1 MTAKR
6 GVYGGNKVREGTVVS
21 DKMQKTVLVA
31 VEANF
36 RHRLYKK
43 TVRRVRRLM
52 AHDESEDAQ
61 MGDRV
66 RIVEASPI
74 SRHKRWRVVQVLSR
88 AQLPDVAPE
97 SIDLE
102 LLGEV
107 KREETVE
114 SAAAPAA
121 NGASAVVG
129 AAVDAE
135 AVSTAEPEV
144 AVPDEIEVEE
154 AVDAE
159 AVSTPEPEVAV
170 PDEIEVEEAV
180 QSQTEAE
187 VSATEEPA
195 AEEEMT
201 PDQPVIEAELD
212 PAEAASPAEAIVEDE
227 PEPEVVD
234 ETESEAV
241 EIADTGEDAGP
252 IPNASEEDAP
262 VDGGA
267 AAAPEAEEESA

>member
-1 MTAKR
+1 MTTKQ
-6 GVYGGNKVREGTVVS
+6 GDYGGRKVREGTVVS

-107 KREETVE
+107 KREETVA
-114 SAAAPAA
+114 SVAAPAA
-121 NGASAVVG
+121 NGASDVG
-129 AAVDAE
+129 TVANAE
-135 AVSTAEPEV
+135 AVSIPEPEV
-144 AVPDEIEVEE
+144 VVPDEIE
-154 AVDAE
+154 
-159 AVSTPEPEVAV
+159 
-170 PDEIEVEEAV
+170 IEEAV
-180 QSQTEAE
+180 QSPTEGEAP
-187 VSATEEPA
+187 ADEEPV
-195 AEEEMT
+195 AEEEAT
-201 PDQPVIEAELD
+201 PDQPVIAAELES
-212 PAEAASPAEAIVEDE
+212 AEAASRSEAIVEDE

-234 ETESEAV
+234 EA
-241 EIADTGEDAGP
+241 EIEPVDIDAEGEDESP
-252 IPNASEEDAP
+252 IRDASAEDAP
-262 VDGGA
+262 VEGEA
-267 AAAPEAEEESA
+267 AAAATPEDEEESA

>member
-1 MTAKR
+1 
-6 GVYGGNKVREGTVVS
+6 
-21 DKMQKTVLVA
+21 MQKTVLVA

-74 SRHKRWRVVQVLSR
+74 SRHKRWRVVQVLSQ

-114 SAAAPAA
+114 AMAAPAV
-121 NGASAVVG
+121 NGASDVAAAV
-129 AAVDAE
+129 VDAE
-135 AVSTAEPEV
+135 AVSSPEPEMVV
-144 AVPDEIEVEE
+144 ADEIEI
-154 AVDAE
+154 
-159 AVSTPEPEVAV
+159 
-170 PDEIEVEEAV
+170 EIEEAV
-180 QSQTEAE
+180 QSQAEAE
-187 VSATEEPA
+187 APADEEPGSDEKA
-195 AEEEMT
+195 T
-201 PDQPVIEAELD
+201 PDEPVVEAELD
-212 PAEAASPAEAIVEDE
+212 SAEAIVEDE
-227 PEPEVVD
+227 PETEVVDEPEPEVVD
-234 ETESEAV
+234 EPEPEVVDEVEIEAV
-241 EIADTGEDAGP
+241 EIDAASEDPDP

-262 VDGGA
+262 VEGEAVA
-267 AAAPEAEEESA
+267 AATPEDEEESA